1 MTTHWSL
8 PIRLLRTKILASTI
22 SILLLSCVISGG
34 IGDEEGGQKRT
45 PLVIAYEVSADM
57 LESGTS
63 PQILADHISQN
74 TNFDVSIYTVDSK
87 VAMLEALR
95 FGNVDIAYMD
105 SGNAWIGWNQY
116 GLEALAA
123 DQKSDGRAY
132 YNAHAWVLDDSDM
145 AIAHSDSDTLTNPF

>member
-22 SILLLSCVISGG
+22 SILLLSCVISGC

-57 LESGTS
+57 LESGTN

-105 SGNAWIGWNQY
+105 SGNA
-116 GLEALAA
+116 GLA
-123 DQKSDGRAY
+123 GT
-132 YNAHAWVLDDSDM
+132 NM
-145 AIAHSDSDTLTNPF
+145 A

>member
-1 MTTHWSL
+1 
-8 PIRLLRTKILASTI
+8 
-22 SILLLSCVISGG
+22 
-34 IGDEEGGQKRT
+34 
-45 PLVIAYEVSADM
+45 M

-132 YNAHAWVLDDSDM
+132 YLSLIH
-145 AIAHSDSDTLTNPF
+145 I

>member
-1 MTTHWSL
+1 M
-8 PIRLLRTKILASTI
+8 RAKIMASTI
-22 SILLLSCVISGG
+22 SIILLSCVISGC
-34 IGDEEGGQKRT
+34 IGDEEDQKRT
-45 PLVIAYEVSADM
+45 PLVIAYEVSANM

-105 SGNAWIGWNQY
+105 SGNAWIG
-116 GLEALAA
+116 LSLI
-123 DQKSDGRAY
+123 
-132 YNAHAWVLDDSDM
+132 H
-145 AIAHSDSDTLTNPF
+145 I